1 MQRMRKS
8 VVGLT
13 ILGAVAL
20 VTFGCFRTA
29 HPPHTPDEQGNAAP
43 LKDVASLAHAR
54 DVPALEP
61 YDAVDHLYRNA
72 KSQLPTSVRLA
83 ILDTA
88 DWDAI
93 WKRIVGT
100 SSTAPLP
107 GVDFSREMLLV
118 VGMGQAP
125 CMGYQIN
132 VDTVFRD
139 KDKRIYAVVRERHHG
154 ARCGCLN
161 EVVISTRSG
170 KTLTMTMM
178 IIIRCAPID
187 SVPLRNW
194 RLRIDASLNLLSALS
209 ATTGS

>member
-1 MQRMRKS
+1 MRKS
-8 VVGLT
+8 YVLSA

-20 VTFGCFRTA
+20 LTYGCLQA
-29 HPPHTPDEQGNAAP
+29 PHPSHVPDAQGNAAP
-43 LKDVASLAHAR
+43 IKDVATEAHAR
-54 DVPALEP
+54 EIQMEP

-72 KSQLPTSVRLA
+72 KSSLSTGVRLA
-83 ILDTA
+83 VMDTA
-88 DWDAI
+88 DWAAI
-93 WKRIVGT
+93 WKRVVGN

-107 GVDFSREMLLV
+107 PVDFSREMLLV

-161 EVVISTRSG
+161 EVVSPVDV
-170 KTLTMTMM
+170 
-178 IIIRCAPID
+178 IR
-187 SVPLRNW
+187 VPRTVRPVTFLERQETNVCEETPT
-194 RLRIDASLNLLSALS
+194 SK
-209 ATTGS
+209 

>member
-1 MQRMRKS
+1 MRKTS
-8 VVGLT
+8 IIVAV
-13 ILGAVAL
+13 LGVAVL
-20 VTFGCFRTA
+20 VSCHQAAQPT
-29 HPPHTPDEQGNAAP
+29 HKPDELGNAAP
-43 LKDVASLAHAR
+43 IKQVATESRAR
-54 DVPALEP
+54 EIQMEP

-88 DWDAI
+88 DWYAV
-93 WKRIVGT
+93 WKRIVGPG
-100 SSTAPLP
+100 SVAPLP
-107 GVDFSREMLLV
+107 AVDFSREMLLI

-161 EVVISTRSG
+161 EVVSPVDV
-170 KTLTMTMM
+170 
-178 IIIRCAPID
+178 IR
-187 SVPLRNW
+187 VPRTVRPVTFLERQETNVCEERDQLRQ
-194 RLRIDASLNLLSALS
+194 
-209 ATTGS
+209 